1 MQSLKSDALEP
12 DLSGIESTGPRR
24 AIQILIRSFPI
35 YGLGLI
41 TLLMI
46 GLFSIL
52 LPSTFPTWLNARLIM
67 ANQSVIAL
75 LALAVMVPMV
85 AGKIDISIGYGVVLW
100 EILAISLQTQ
110 YHLPWIVVIPI
121 ILILG
126 AILGVV
132 NAMLVELARI
142 DAFIAT
148 LGTGTVIYSLAL
160 WYTNGQQVTGQLPD
174 SFFQI
179 ANASILDIPIPAIYV
194 IVISLVLWI
203 VLDHVPIGRYLYAV
217 GANPEAARLNG
228 IPTRKYIVL
237 AFVTSGVLTAFA
249 GIVLASRLRI
259 GQIGVGLDFLLPAL
273 VAAFLGSTTIKPG
286 RVNVWGTVIAI
297 VILSVGISGL
307 QQLGGAFYVEPM
319 FNGLTLLFA
328 IGIAGLAG
336 RRRVQLQKTRELA
349 QHSGP
354 TSPSVGASST
364 PTSTKSGSSS
374 SPAPGDSGPN

>member
-12 DLSGIESTGPRR
+12 DLSDIQTTGVRR
-24 AIQILIRSFPI
+24 YVQILARSFPV

-41 TLLMI
+41 TILMI
-46 GLFSIL
+46 ALFSVL
-52 LPSTFPTWLNARLIM
+52 LPETFPTWLNARLIM
-67 ANQSVIAL
+67 ANQSVIAM

-110 YHLPWIVVIPI
+110 YHLPWILVIPI
-121 ILILG
+121 ILVLG
-126 AILGVV
+126 ALLGVV
-132 NAMLVELARI
+132 NALLVELARI

-174 SFFQI
+174 SFFQL
-179 ANASILDIPIPAIYV
+179 ANANVFGIPIPAIYV
-194 IVISLVLWI
+194 IIISLVLWV

-249 GIVLASRLRI
+249 GIILASRLRI

-349 QHSGP
+349 QHSEP
-354 TSPSVGASST
+354 TSSSVTVSSTLPSST
-364 PTSTKSGSSS
+364 PTTDSSS
-374 SPAPGDSGPN
+374 SDPGPN